1 MTKEAAR
8 ADLAEAL
15 KVERLA
21 AYARLGGGWPIPLAG
36 GLWWSALAAL
46 GGAVSHHLW
55 SLAAFVASGLLF
67 PLALGI
73 AKLARVDFM
82 RDRTA
87 VTSVLF
93 PTFVSMLLF
102 WPIAIATFWEANT
115 LTPLVLAVGMSIHWP
130 VIGWSYGRP
139 GPYIGHAIVRAVA
152 CFLAWKLFPEARFM
166 LVPAV
171 VAAAYFATVLVLIVD
186 SGGVRRRLN
195 SHAPAV

>member
-1 MTKEAAR
+1 MEDAAR

-15 KVERLA
+15 KAERLA
-21 AYARLGGGWPIPLAG
+21 SYVQLRGGWPIPLAG
-36 GLWWSALAAL
+36 GLWWSGLAAL
-46 GGAVSHHLW
+46 GGVVSHHLW
-55 SLAAFVASGLLF
+55 SLAAFVTSGLLF
-67 PLALGI
+67 PLALAI

-82 RDRTA
+82 RRRTA

-102 WPIAIATFWEANT
+102 WPIAIAAFWEANS

-139 GPYIGHAIVRAVA
+139 APYVGHAIVRAVA
-152 CFLAWKLFPEARFM
+152 CFLAWKLAPEARFT

-171 VAAAYFATVLVLIVD
+171 VAAAYFATVLILLID
-186 SGGVRRRLN
+186 SGMVRRTLEPRV
-195 SHAPAV
+195 AA